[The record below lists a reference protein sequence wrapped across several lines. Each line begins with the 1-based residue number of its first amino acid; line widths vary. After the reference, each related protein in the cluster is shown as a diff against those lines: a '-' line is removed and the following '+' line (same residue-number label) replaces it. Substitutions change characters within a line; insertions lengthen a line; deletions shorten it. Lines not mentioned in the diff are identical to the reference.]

1 MFKHIGRKL
10 ILVASLTALTGIVVQ
25 AQTTSPPSPPTTPT
39 PSPGSVT
46 GGDPEPTSP
55 DIIQIMST
63 ILTLA

>member
-1 MFKHIGRKL
+1 MFKHVGRKL
-10 ILVASLTALTGIVVQ
+10 ILAASLTALTGTVVH
-25 AQTTSPPSPPTTPT
+25 AQTTSPTPPPTTPT
-39 PSPGSVT
+39 PGSVT